1 MNWEG
6 NAVQPARGFGARL
19 LLLPFIVATQNR
31 YKALPLDSLGQSS
44 LKDTEIESKRI
55 VSTEI

>member
-6 NAVQPARGFGARL
+6 NAVQPARGLGAR

-44 LKDTEIESKRI
+44 LKDTEIESKRR